1 MIKYTQ
7 QSFHKNCKFMF
18 TSIYNRIL
26 NYCNSVYKSPSSK
39 TVKKMKEESARW
51 FIDLLQQRYSTGT
64 SDSPC
69 IHTGN
74 KCVIIMVDNT
84 IYNPGLADKLRGI
97 LSIYSLCKEKHIDFK
112 INWTYPF
119 ELTEYMLPNKINWI
133 IEQEKIKYSLSDSKI
148 VVIDTLP
155 NIHASRQSIID
166 KKIFDDTVLNS
177 QYLQYHIYTNS
188 LIHTQA
194 FPNLFRELFTPSEKL
209 QSLIDLH
216 HKNIGEKYVAASFRF
231 LELLGDFKDSEGM
244 DEMLPPREQKL
255 LIEQCYI
262 ELKKFIDTLPEFY
275 KILVTSD
282 SERFLTKASTL
293 PRTYIIP
300 GKVIHIRYK
309 TTDTS
314 AYMKTFLDM
323 FLLSGAESLVLFKT
337 GKMYNSG
344 FPRLASQIGNKPFK
358 IHEF

>member
-188 LIHTQA
+188 IIHTQA

-282 SERFLTKASTL
+282 SERFLA
-293 PRTYIIP
+293 
-300 GKVIHIRYK
+300 
-309 TTDTS
+309 
-314 AYMKTFLDM
+314 
-323 FLLSGAESLVLFKT
+323 
-337 GKMYNSG
+337 
-344 FPRLASQIGNKPFK
+344 
-358 IHEF
+358 

>member
-1 MIKYTQ
+1 M
-7 QSFHKNCKFMF
+7 
-18 TSIYNRIL
+18 
-26 NYCNSVYKSPSSK
+26 
-39 TVKKMKEESARW
+39 
-51 FIDLLQQRYSTGT
+51 
-64 SDSPC
+64 
-69 IHTGN
+69 
-74 KCVIIMVDNT
+74 
-84 IYNPGLADKLRGI
+84 
-97 LSIYSLCKEKHIDFK
+97 
-112 INWTYPF
+112 
-119 ELTEYMLPNKINWI
+119 I

-188 LIHTQA
+188 IIHTQA

-275 KILVTSD
+275 KILVTTD
-282 SERFLTKASTL
+282 SERFLAKASTL

-300 GKVIHIRYK
+300 GKVIHIRYT

>member
-119 ELTEYMLPNKINWI
+119 ELTEYLLPNKINWI

-166 KKIFDDTVLNS
+166 KKNIRRYRSKLSISTISHLHQQHHTYPSVS
-177 QYLQYHIYTNS
+177 K
-188 LIHTQA
+188 LIQRTFHT
-194 FPNLFRELFTPSEKL
+194 LR
-209 QSLIDLH
+209 
-216 HKNIGEKYVAASFRF
+216 
-231 LELLGDFKDSEGM
+231 
-244 DEMLPPREQKL
+244 
-255 LIEQCYI
+255 
-262 ELKKFIDTLPEFY
+262 
-275 KILVTSD
+275 
-282 SERFLTKASTL
+282 
-293 PRTYIIP
+293 
-300 GKVIHIRYK
+300 K
-309 TTDTS
+309 TTI
-314 AYMKTFLDM
+314 A
-323 FLLSGAESLVLFKT
+323 
-337 GKMYNSG
+337 
-344 FPRLASQIGNKPFK
+344 
-358 IHEF
+358 H

>member
-166 KKIFDDTVLNS
+166 KKITLN
-177 QYLQYHIYTNS
+177 IYNITSTPTASYIPKRFQTYSENFSHPPKNYNHS
-188 LIHTQA
+188 LIYITKTSGKNMWPLPSDSSNYSVISKTQRVWTKC
-194 FPNLFRELFTPSEKL
+194 F
-209 QSLIDLH
+209 
-216 HKNIGEKYVAASFRF
+216 
-231 LELLGDFKDSEGM
+231 
-244 DEMLPPREQKL
+244 
-255 LIEQCYI
+255 
-262 ELKKFIDTLPEFY
+262 LPENRSY
-275 KILVTSD
+275 
-282 SERFLTKASTL
+282 
-293 PRTYIIP
+293 
-300 GKVIHIRYK
+300 
-309 TTDTS
+309 
-314 AYMKTFLDM
+314 
-323 FLLSGAESLVLFKT
+323 
-337 GKMYNSG
+337 
-344 FPRLASQIGNKPFK
+344 
-358 IHEF
+358 

>member
-177 QYLQYHIYTNS
+177 QY
-188 LIHTQA
+188 
-194 FPNLFRELFTPSEKL
+194 P
-209 QSLIDLH
+209 
-216 HKNIGEKYVAASFRF
+216 
-231 LELLGDFKDSEGM
+231 
-244 DEMLPPREQKL
+244 
-255 LIEQCYI
+255 
-262 ELKKFIDTLPEFY
+262 
-275 KILVTSD
+275 
-282 SERFLTKASTL
+282 
-293 PRTYIIP
+293 
-300 GKVIHIRYK
+300 
-309 TTDTS
+309 
-314 AYMKTFLDM
+314 
-323 FLLSGAESLVLFKT
+323 
-337 GKMYNSG
+337 
-344 FPRLASQIGNKPFK
+344 
-358 IHEF
+358 

>member
-7 QSFHKNCKFMF
+7 QSFHKNCKVMF

-64 SDSPC
+64 NDSPC

-119 ELTEYMLPNKINWI
+119 ELTEYLLPNKINWI

-155 NIHASRQSIID
+155 NIHASQQSIID

-188 LIHTQA
+188 IIHTQA
-194 FPNLFRELFTPSEKL
+194 FPNLFRELFTPSENYNH
-209 QSLIDLH
+209 SLIYITKTSG
-216 HKNIGEKYVAASFRF
+216 KNMWPLPS
-231 LELLGDFKDSEGM
+231 DSSNYSVISKTQ
-244 DEMLPPREQKL
+244 RVWTK
-255 LIEQCYI
+255 C
-262 ELKKFIDTLPEFY
+262 FLPENRSY
-275 KILVTSD
+275 
-282 SERFLTKASTL
+282 
-293 PRTYIIP
+293 
-300 GKVIHIRYK
+300 
-309 TTDTS
+309 
-314 AYMKTFLDM
+314 
-323 FLLSGAESLVLFKT
+323 
-337 GKMYNSG
+337 
-344 FPRLASQIGNKPFK
+344 
-358 IHEF
+358 